1 MKNEQK
7 KRPDATLKG
16 ITSGNTLAAYI
27 KYMHTNY
34 NTFYLERE
42 IKMKKRRLKRWV
54 VWLLT
59 IISTLAFIIMASDCE
74 DMSIFII
81 SHIIATLVFVFCS
94 YVLIKNME
102 V

>member
-1 MKNEQK
+1 M
-7 KRPDATLKG
+7 KG

-34 NTFYLERE
+34 NIFCLERE
-42 IKMKKRRLKRWV
+42 INMKKRLKRWV

-74 DMSIFII
+74 NMSVFII

-102 V
+102 VR

>member
-1 MKNEQK
+1 
-7 KRPDATLKG
+7 
-16 ITSGNTLAAYI
+16 
-27 KYMHTNY
+27 
-34 NTFYLERE
+34 
-42 IKMKKRRLKRWV
+42 MKKRRLKRWV

-74 DMSIFII
+74 NTSTFII
-81 SHIIATLVFVFCS
+81 SHIIAALVFALCS

>member
-1 MKNEQK
+1 MSKKKDLMQQMK
-7 KRPDATLKG
+7 G
-16 ITSGNTLAAYI
+16 VTSGITLAAYI

-34 NTFYLERE
+34 NIFCLERE
-42 IKMKKRRLKRWV
+42 INMKKRLKRWV

-74 DMSIFII
+74 DLSIFII
-81 SHIIATLVFVFCS
+81 SHIIATLVFGLCS

-102 V
+102 VR